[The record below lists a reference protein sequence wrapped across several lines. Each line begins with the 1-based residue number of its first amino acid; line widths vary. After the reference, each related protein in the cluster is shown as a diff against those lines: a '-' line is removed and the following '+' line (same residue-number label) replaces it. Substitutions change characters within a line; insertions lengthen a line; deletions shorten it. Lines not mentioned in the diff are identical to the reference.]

1 MKEFPMVEERGED
14 EHSDLMQE
22 ERPFDLKANE
32 TGAHFTHPATQNRG
46 LIPTSLDTMGVGEK
60 PTATSIF
67 EAEAKLP
74 AALITLISK
83 LPDHSAL
90 NCFFQMES
98 AVYVRARA
106 RLSLSL
112 VPSQNRKQRQM
123 ALRSGLKSKNL
134 SLSLSRS
141 LFALSLVS
149 FST

>member
-46 LIPTSLDTMGVGEK
+46 FIPTSLDIMGVGEN

-90 NCFFQMES
+90 TCFFQMES
-98 AVYVRARA
+98 AVCVSARA

-112 VPSQNRKQRQM
+112 
-123 ALRSGLKSKNL
+123 
-134 SLSLSRS
+134 
-141 LFALSLVS
+141 S
-149 FST
+149 FSCPHKIENRDKWPFAVA

>member
-22 ERPFDLKANE
+22 ERAFDLKANE

-46 LIPTSLDTMGVGEK
+46 LVPTSLDTMGVGEN

-98 AVYVRARA
+98 AVRARV
-106 RLSLSL
+106 SLL
-112 VPSQNRKQRQM
+112 FVPSHNRKQRQM

-134 SLSLSRS
+134 SLSLSLSLSLRS
-141 LFALSLVS
+141 LSLVS

>member
-141 LFALSLVS
+141 LFALCL
-149 FST
+149 